1 MIRIIVVDDH
11 QLVRVGT
18 SRLLD
23 DVDGFQVVGQAASG
37 EAAID
42 LVRDLKPDIV
52 LMDLQMPGI
61 GGLEAT
67 RRCLRVDP
75 ELKIVILTI
84 HEQEPYPSNLLK
96 IGAAGYLTKR
106 ADVDEMVRAIRKVV
120 LGQRYIASD
129 IAQKLALDPHKDNDT
144 NPFQCLS
151 SREMQITLMVI
162 DGNKVPHISLKLSLS
177 PKTVNSY
184 RYRIFE
190 KLDIH
195 NDVGLTKMAIKYG
208 IITAEAISG

>member
-129 IAQKLALDPHKDNDT
+129 IAQKLALDPYKDNDT

-162 DGNKVPHISLKLSLS
+162 DGSKVPYISQKLSLS

-190 KLDIH
+190 KLYIH

>member
-67 RRCLRVDP
+67 RLCLRVDP

-129 IAQKLALDPHKDNDT
+129 IAQKLALDPYKDNDT

>member
-1 MIRIIVVDDH
+1 M
-11 QLVRVGT
+11 
-18 SRLLD
+18 
-23 DVDGFQVVGQAASG
+23 
-37 EAAID
+37 
-42 LVRDLKPDIV
+42 RDLKPDIV

-129 IAQKLALDPHKDNDT
+129 IAQKLALDPYKDNDT

-162 DGNKVPHISLKLSLS
+162 DGNKVPYISQKLSLS

>member
-129 IAQKLALDPHKDNDT
+129 IAQKLALDPYKDNDT

-190 KLDIH
+190 KLDIN

>member
-129 IAQKLALDPHKDNDT
+129 IAQKLALDPYKDNDT

-162 DGNKVPHISLKLSLS
+162 DGSKVPYISQKLSLS

-208 IITAEAISG
+208 IITAEAVSA

>member
-23 DVDGFQVVGQAASG
+23 DVDGFQVVGHAASG

-129 IAQKLALDPHKDNDT
+129 IAQKLALDPYKDNDT

-162 DGNKVPHISLKLSLS
+162 DGSKVPYISQKLSLS